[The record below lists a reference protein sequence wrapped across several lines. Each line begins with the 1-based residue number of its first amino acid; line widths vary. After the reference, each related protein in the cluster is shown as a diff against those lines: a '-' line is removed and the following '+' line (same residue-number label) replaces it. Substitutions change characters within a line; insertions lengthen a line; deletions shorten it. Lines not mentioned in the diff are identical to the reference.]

1 MSETS
6 ETDEIKGS
14 EPSALAVREELDRI
28 VDPCSE
34 ARGTDIS
41 IVEMGLL
48 KKIEIE
54 DGVVDIELRITS
66 PSCMMVGYFIEQANE
81 RVGTLPGV
89 EAVKLKTDA
98 GLSWREGMM
107 SETAKE
113 RRREH
118 QTALAER
125 YGQEADSAAT
135 QAAPVS
141 ED

>member
-1 MSETS
+1 
-6 ETDEIKGS
+6 
-14 EPSALAVREELDRI
+14 
-28 VDPCSE
+28 
-34 ARGTDIS
+34 
-41 IVEMGLL
+41 
-48 KKIEIE
+48 
-54 DGVVDIELRITS
+54 
-66 PSCMMVGYFIEQANE
+66 
-81 RVGTLPGV
+81 
-89 EAVKLKTDA
+89 
-98 GLSWREGMM
+98 MM